1 MPPTRKARV
10 RGMERGKNGE
20 GKKKPGTRPGYQFW
34 NADRRD
40 DTAPSRGEQ
49 LKIRFRREDGEGTNT
64 SAEVYMHL
72 PPVQNKQAIC
82 KSAMQYPGYFAQTVT
97 SS

>member
-1 MPPTRKARV
+1 MAR
-10 RGMERGKNGE
+10 RTH
-20 GKKKPGTRPGYQFW
+20 KKKPGTKPGVKFW

-40 DTAPSRGEQ
+40 DAAPSRGEQ
-49 LKIRFRREDGEGTNT
+49 LKIRSRREDGEGTNT

-72 PPVQNKQAIC
+72 QSVQNKKAIC